1 MEQQLPGMSG
11 ACPLLRLYL
20 CFSLCLQS
28 ITIADRCA
36 QLCVECY
43 WYTLLGCWGC
53 CALAAVYKLQLMCMI
68 VHLHHCTS
76 HTSQAAH
83 TLCDYIV
90 IQCISYHYQAQ
101 WEVHCLLQ
109 RTASALLGPG
119 WLVARSC
126 PAAACFFVQSLLG
139 TASPIMST
147 YGQSTLCIAAS
158 APRQQSDVFCNL
170 KLPASMLTLCI
181 WALFAV
187 KIEDSGREYKTYRGL
202 RADLEPPE
210 LKNRPGRSIHLFLGS
225 NNWTSLS
232 GHLNPDDTYAGTL
245 AMKNGGQ
252 HLHGAALM

>member
-1 MEQQLPGMSG
+1 LEGHAHGTPLHDAPVCLICGCHWLQVKYDLVIGADGVGSTVRSEMEHQLPGMSD

-36 QLCVECY
+36 QVCVECY
-43 WYTLLGCWGC
+43 WYKLLGCWGC
-53 CALAAVYKLQLMCMI
+53 CALAAVYKLQLMYMI

-101 WEVHCLLQ
+101 WEMQCLLQ

-126 PAAACFFVQSLLG
+126 PAAACFFV
-139 TASPIMST
+139 
-147 YGQSTLCIAAS
+147 
-158 APRQQSDVFCNL
+158 
-170 KLPASMLTLCI
+170 
-181 WALFAV
+181 
-187 KIEDSGREYKTYRGL
+187 
-202 RADLEPPE
+202 
-210 LKNRPGRSIHLFLGS
+210 
-225 NNWTSLS
+225 
-232 GHLNPDDTYAGTL
+232 
-245 AMKNGGQ
+245 
-252 HLHGAALM
+252 